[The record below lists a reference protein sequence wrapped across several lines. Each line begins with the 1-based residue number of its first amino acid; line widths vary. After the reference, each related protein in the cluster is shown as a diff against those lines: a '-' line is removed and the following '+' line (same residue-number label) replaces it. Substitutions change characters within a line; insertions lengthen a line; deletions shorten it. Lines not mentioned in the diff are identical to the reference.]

1 MLKVEK
7 SIAVVGGDL
16 RIEKLIEMLIEDD
29 YTVYTYGLEMSEELL
44 KLDKVEMCPTVG
56 ETVKNSKVVVGPI
69 PLSSDRKNLSMPFS
83 NVKLSVDEFISNLSS
98 KTLIAGN
105 ISEDAKRKLE
115 EVNVKYTDIL
125 KREEF
130 TVLNTIA
137 TAEGTIQ
144 IAMEETQRTVH
155 GSKVLVMGFGRIGKI
170 LAKMLDG
177 IGAKVYCEARKNED
191 IAWIKAYGYEPIHLN
206 NLNEHLAEF
215 DIIISTI
222 PFQIL
227 DKERLD
233 LVRKDVVI
241 IDLASNPG
249 GVDRKY
255 AKSKD
260 LKVIWALSLPGKV
273 APLTSA
279 EFIKETLYHL
289 LKEID

>member
-1 MLKVEK
+1 M
-7 SIAVVGGDL
+7 
-16 RIEKLIEMLIEDD
+16 
-29 YTVYTYGLEMSEELL
+29 
-44 KLDKVEMCPTVG
+44 
-56 ETVKNSKVVVGPI
+56 VVVGPI
-69 PLSSDRKNLSMPFS
+69 PLSSDRRNLSMPFS
-83 NVKLSVDEFISNLSS
+83 NIKLNVDEFINCIAG

-105 ISEDAKRKLE
+105 ITEEIKRKLE
-115 EVNVKYTDIL
+115 NSNIPYIDLL

-144 IAMEETQRTVH
+144 IAMEETQKTLH
-155 GSKVLVMGFGRIGKI
+155 GSKVLVMGFGRIGKV

-206 NLNEHLAEF
+206 NLNEHLNEF

-222 PFQIL
+222 PFQVL
-227 DKERLD
+227 DKERLE

-249 GVDRKY
+249 GVDRKV
-255 AKSKD
+255 AKEKD
-260 LKVIWALSLPGKV
+260 LKLIWALSLPGKV

-279 EFIKETLYHL
+279 IYIKETLYHV
-289 LKEID
+289 LKEL